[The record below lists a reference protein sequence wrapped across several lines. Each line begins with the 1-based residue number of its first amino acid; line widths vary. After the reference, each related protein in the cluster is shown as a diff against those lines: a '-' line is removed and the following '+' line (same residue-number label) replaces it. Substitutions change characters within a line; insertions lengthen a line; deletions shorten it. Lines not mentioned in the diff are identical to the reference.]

1 MGNKKKGKAPKK
13 HREVK
18 PNGMTYAQV
27 LAKQAFIRK
36 AVEKAAADTTVQL
49 QSDIHTQRA
58 MWLMV
63 VSIADAFGI
72 GPKRMQRDFFP
83 VFQKNTDD
91 LLRMEEEG
99 DVDYAY
105 EKLRQRAE
113 QVSGVK
119 IEYLYEHEIAEARAA
134 HERMLQAANPM
145 NSGPDCCP
153 NQNQGGQYET
163 E

>member
-1 MGNKKKGKAPKK
+1 MGNKKKGKSPKR

-27 LAKQAFIRK
+27 LAKQAFVRK

-63 VSIADAFGI
+63 ISIADAFGI
-72 GPKRMQRDFFP
+72 GPARMQRDFFP
-83 VFQKNTDD
+83 AFQRNTEE
-91 LLRMEEEG
+91 LIRMEEEV

-113 QVSGVK
+113 EVAGMK
-119 IEYLYEHEIAEARAA
+119 IEYLYEHEIADARAA
-134 HERMLQAANPM
+134 HERMLKAANR
-145 NSGPDCCP
+145 
-153 NQNQGGQYET
+153 T
-163 E
+163 EEDA